1 MSLAT
6 TTAASGAVLGGVT
19 VLLLQQFGLLALSE
33 LEPTAIALV
42 VGVLVGGVVLGLVG
56 WAFGRR

>member
-6 TTAASGAVLGGVT
+6 TTASSGAVLGGVV

-33 LEPTAIALV
+33 IEPTAIALV
-42 VGVLVGGVVLGLVG
+42 LGVLVGGVGFGLLG
-56 WAFGRR
+56 WAYSRH

>member
-6 TTAASGAVLGGVT
+6 TTASSGAVLGGVV

-33 LEPTAIALV
+33 IEPTAIALV
-42 VGVLVGGVVLGLVG
+42 VGVLVGGVGFGLLG
-56 WAFGRR
+56 WAYSRH

>member
-6 TTAASGAVLGGVT
+6 TTASSGAVLGGVV

-33 LEPTAIALV
+33 IEPTAIALV
-42 VGVLVGGVVLGLVG
+42 LGVLVGGVAFGLLG
-56 WAFGRR
+56 WAYSRH